1 MDKMNISKKLS
12 AKIIG
17 LALIFSITPV
27 FNVAAQ
33 SIAIN
38 SAQTEIIR
46 SNCVSA
52 KTKLKQLHASDA
64 LLRVNMG
71 QIYETILTK
80 LMEKL
85 NNRLANND
93 YGNGDFV
100 SISINY
106 GSTLD
111 SFRSDYIAYEK
122 QLSTAIGI
130 DCSTQPVSFYDAV
143 ILAQAK
149 RDQVHADITKLNQFA
164 VKYESTLGQFEKNY
178 QKSLVRNQ

>member
-1 MDKMNISKKLS
+1 MNISKKLS
-12 AKIIG
+12 AITLG
-17 LALIFSITPV
+17 LALILSIAPV

-33 SIAIN
+33 SIAMN

-52 KTKLKQLHASDA
+52 KTKLKQLQASDA

-71 QIYETILTK
+71 QTYETILTK

-85 NNRLANND
+85 NGRLSSND

-106 GSTLD
+106 RSTLD

-122 QLSTAIGI
+122 QLSSAIDI
-130 DCSTQPVSFYDAV
+130 DCSSQPVSFYDAV
-143 ILAQAK
+143 VLAQTK
-149 RDQVHADITKLNQFA
+149 RGQVHGDITKLNQFA
-164 VKYESTLGQFEKNY
+164 AKYESTLGQFEKNY
-178 QKSLVRNQ
+178 QKSLTRNQ